1 MQVTIYPNLKSADFR
16 HISVEVALD
25 RIKSGKSKEVVER
38 IQKSES
44 KEDAAEAKISLPCVC
59 FSGKFG
65 AKHKDEE
72 LTEHSGLIILDFD
85 HLEDP
90 AKKREELSKW
100 EYTYAAW
107 ISPSGHGVKV
117 LVKIAQAKQHRAHF
131 DALKE
136 HFKELDASGRNESR
150 LCFESYDPDLYLN
163 KESKVWTKIVKTEVV
178 EKVTVT
184 DDDYKIFQNLVQW
197 LAKNGKA
204 FVSGE
209 RNNFVFVLASACCR
223 FGVAEHLAQN
233 LISMYAV
240 GDSSFS
246 LKECK
251 NTVASAYRSNR
262 SKAGTAEFRNGNLMT
277 KNTTKEVEIELSHED
292 LEELNR
298 QNIVFAEQ
306 VEKEAMSIYENGY
319 EKVHGINI
327 PEIDKYYKRKAGEL
341 TVLTGYG
348 NMGKST
354 YWMWYLMMRAI
365 IFGEKTA
372 IFSPESDPAA
382 DFYFDLTET
391 FFGCDC
397 SKFNPNRPKPD
408 AFKKGYAWVGEHF
421 FNVSPS
427 ELSPTPAIVKQT
439 FLTLV
444 IGKDVKNVVVDP
456 FNQLTNDYSSS
467 GGRSDKY
474 LETFLSD
481 CSRFAKRN
489 GVNFDII
496 AHPRTPREKT
506 SQGDYEC
513 PDQFSIADGTM
524 WNNKADNILVYH
536 RPFGFS
542 APDALNC
549 EVHSKKIRR
558 QRTVG
563 VRGTVEIEY
572 SRPKRRF
579 LVNGH
584 DYMQDAIEKM
594 HNGTQ
599 ATANFDEVP
608 KTAIKP
614 NIDFTSSQAIRE
626 NKSHYEEDPLNEK
639 SYK

>member
-1 MQVTIYPNLKSADFR
+1 MNVTIYPNMKSQDFH
-16 HISVEVALD
+16 HITLEKALD
-25 RIKSGKSKEVVER
+25 RIKSGNSKEVVQR
-38 IQKSES
+38 VR
-44 KEDAAEAKISLPCVC
+44 EAKTKDDADPIKQTLPCVC

-65 AKHKDEE
+65 EKHTDDS
-72 LTEHSGLIILDFD
+72 LTEHSGFIVLDFD

-90 AKKREELSKW
+90 QKRKDELCKW
-100 EYTYAAW
+100 EYSYAVW
-107 ISPSGHGVKV
+107 FSPSGKGIKV
-117 LVKIAQAKQHRAHF
+117 LVKIAQAKEHRRHF
-131 DALKE
+131 ASLKE
-136 HFKELDASGRNESR
+136 LFKEVDSTGVNVGR

-163 KESKVWTKIVKTEVV
+163 KESKVWTKIVKTEVL
-178 EKVTVT
+178 EKVIVT

-223 FGVAEHLAQN
+223 FGLAEHTAQN
-233 LISMYAV
+233 MISMYAV

-251 NTVASAYRSNR
+251 ATVASAYRSNR
-262 SKAGTAEFRNGNLMT
+262 SQAGTAEFRNGNLMT
-277 KNTTKEVEIELSHED
+277 KNSTKEVEIELSHED

-306 VEKEAMSIYENGY
+306 VEKEAFSIYENGY
-319 EKVHGINI
+319 EKVYGINI
-327 PEIDKYYKRKAGEL
+327 PELDAYYKRKAGEL
-341 TVLTGYG
+341 TCLTGYG

-382 DFYFDLTET
+382 DFYFDLTEM

-427 ELSPTPAIVKQT
+427 ELSPTPAIIKQT

-444 IGKDVKNVVVDP
+444 IGKDVKSVVVDP

-474 LETFLSD
+474 LETLLSD

-524 WNNKADNILVYH
+524 WNNKMDNILVYH

-542 APDALNC
+542 VPDALEC
-549 EVHSKKIRR
+549 EIHSKKIRR
-558 QRTVG
+558 QKTVG
-563 VRGTVEIEY
+563 KRGFVQIEY

-599 ATANFDEVP
+599 AKANFDEPV
-608 KTAIKP
+608 KATIRP
-614 NIDFTSSQAIRE
+614 NIHFASPESP
-626 NKSHYEEDPLNEK
+626 YETDELDAKN
-639 SYK
+639 YV